1 MTDKQKGKCILIVD
15 DNIEIVRTLVMN
27 FRARGYRT
35 LSASDAKTA
44 SALIVEANPDAM
56 ILDLGLPD
64 MDGTD
69 LIVQIRS
76 WSNLPILVLSG
87 RTELNRKLGALTS
100 GADDYISKPF
110 EIDELIARVEAV
122 FRRTKDSITTPF
134 YVLGSWHIDLS
145 KHQISDIEQKKPDL
159 HLTPLEWRLFEYL
172 LLKAGSLVSQR
183 ELLQAV
189 WGKSYESET
198 NYLRLFISQLRK
210 KLEPNPQLPSYIL
223 TEPGIGYR
231 LIADPSSSAKL
242 EDENA

>member
-1 MTDKQKGKCILIVD
+1 MSDHQEQKCVLVVD

-27 FRARGYRT
+27 FKARGYRT
-35 LSASDAKTA
+35 LAAPDAQTAASLVA
-44 SALIVEANPDAM
+44 EANPDAM

-64 MDGTD
+64 MDGSD
-69 LIVQIRS
+69 LILKIRT

-87 RTELNRKLGALTS
+87 RTELDKKLGALKA

-110 EIDELIARVEAV
+110 EIDEVIARVEAV
-122 FRRTKDSITTPF
+122 LRRSKDSTSTPLF
-134 YVLGSWHIDLS
+134 NLGSWQIDLS
-145 KHQISDIEQKKPDL
+145 KHQITDIEKKKPDV

-172 LLKAGSLVSQR
+172 LSKSGTLVSQK

-198 NYLRLFISQLRK
+198 NYLRLFVSQLRK
-210 KLEPNPQLPSYIL
+210 KLEQNPQLPSFIL

-231 LIADPSSSAKL
+231 LMADLSTPEKL
-242 EDENA
+242 EDNDA

>member
-1 MTDKQKGKCILIVD
+1 MSADQTGKCILIVD
-15 DNIEIVRTLVMN
+15 DHIEIVRTLVMN

-35 LSASDAKTA
+35 LSAPDAKTA
-44 SALIVEANPDAM
+44 SSLLAEANPDAM

-69 LIVQIRS
+69 LIVRIRT

-87 RTELNRKLGALTS
+87 RTELDKKLSALKS

-122 FRRTKDSITTPF
+122 FRRTKDSTSTPF
-134 YVLGSWHIDLS
+134 YLLGTWRVDLS
-145 KHQISDIEQKKPDL
+145 KHQISDVEQERADL

-172 LLKAGSLVSQR
+172 LLKSGSLVSQR

-231 LIADPSSSAKL
+231 LIADSSAPTKF
-242 EDENA
+242 EDKNV